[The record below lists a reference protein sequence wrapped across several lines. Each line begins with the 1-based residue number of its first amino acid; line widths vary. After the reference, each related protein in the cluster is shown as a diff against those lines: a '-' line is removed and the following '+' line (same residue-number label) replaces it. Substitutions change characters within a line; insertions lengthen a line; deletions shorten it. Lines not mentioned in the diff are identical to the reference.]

1 MERRGYGP
9 NAHMPALDLDLR
21 DLPPPLP
28 MQRILEVLASQAE
41 DLQLTARTPCWPAP
55 LIDRL
60 RSEGCE
66 VVGRIEPD
74 GSAWISIRAPAPA

>member
-1 MERRGYGP
+1 MR
-9 NAHMPALDLDLR
+9 ALDLDLR

-28 MQRILEVLASQAE
+28 MQRILEALASCAADTE
-41 DLQLTARTPCWPAP
+41 LRAHTPCWPAP

-66 VVGRIEPD
+66 VSGRVEPD
-74 GSAWISIRAPAPA
+74 GSAWISIRAFAAT

>member
-1 MERRGYGP
+1 M
-9 NAHMPALDLDLR
+9 HALDLDLR

-28 MQRILEVLASQAE
+28 MQRILEALESQGE
-41 DLQLTARTPCWPAP
+41 EFQLTARTPCWPAP

-66 VVGRIEPD
+66 VVGRVESD